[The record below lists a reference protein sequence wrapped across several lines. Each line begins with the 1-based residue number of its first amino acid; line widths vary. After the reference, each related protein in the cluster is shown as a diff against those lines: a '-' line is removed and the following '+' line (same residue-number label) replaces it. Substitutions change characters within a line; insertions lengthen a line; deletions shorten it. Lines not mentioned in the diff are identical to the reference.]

1 MSNEQ
6 KIDLAKL
13 TVEELEKVR
22 FLFPEA
28 VDAELSARATYD
40 TDIDLY
46 VDIYKAQNILV
57 PLIGEMKSCP
67 TKRAF
72 LSSGILEVM
81 TKVLNTADKKGR
93 DYKAAYAKIAP
104 ATPVEEACTD
114 DEKVTEADATPSC
127 EEKAEETPVATPAV
141 APVTASVEAPAAFVP
156 TQVGGEGI
164 AVVNPVTSAISMEQI
179 MATAAMMQQQAGEN

>member
-13 TVEELEKVR
+13 SVEELEKVR

-46 VDIYKAQNILV
+46 VDIYRAQKILV
-57 PLIGEMKSCP
+57 PLIEEMKSCP
-67 TKRAF
+67 TKRTF
-72 LSSGILEVM
+72 LSSGILETM

-93 DYKAAYAKIAP
+93 DYKTAYTNAYGNTEE
-104 ATPVEEACTD
+104 TPVEE
-114 DEKVTEADATPSC
+114 TP
-127 EEKAEETPVATPAV
+127 AEQPAEQPAV
-141 APVTASVEAPAAFVP
+141 APVNAPVNATVEAPAAFVP
-156 TQVGGEGI
+156 TQVSGEGV
-164 AVVNPVTSAISMEQI
+164 AVVNPATSAISMEQI
-179 MATAAMMQQQAGEN
+179 MATANMLQQQAGEN

>member
-13 TVEELEKVR
+13 SVEDLEKVR

-46 VDIYKAQNILV
+46 VDIYKAQKILV
-57 PLIGEMKSCP
+57 PLIEEMKSCP
-67 TKRAF
+67 TKRTF
-72 LSSGILEVM
+72 LSSGILETM

-93 DYKAAYAKIAP
+93 DYKTAYTNAYGNTEE
-104 ATPVEEACTD
+104 TP
-114 DEKVTEADATPSC
+114 
-127 EEKAEETPVATPAV
+127 AEETPAEQPAEQPAV
-141 APVTASVEAPAAFVP
+141 APVNATVEAPAAFVP
-156 TQVGGEGI
+156 TQVSGEGV
-164 AVVNPVTSAISMEQI
+164 AVVNPATSAISMEQI
-179 MATAAMMQQQAGEN
+179 MATANMLQQQAGEN

>member
-13 TVEELEKVR
+13 SVEDLEKVR

-46 VDIYKAQNILV
+46 VDIYKAQKILV
-57 PLIGEMKSCP
+57 PLIEEMKSCP
-67 TKRAF
+67 TKRTF
-72 LSSGILEVM
+72 LSSGILETM

-93 DYKAAYAKIAP
+93 DYKTAYTNAYGNTEE
-104 ATPVEEACTD
+104 TP
-114 DEKVTEADATPSC
+114 
-127 EEKAEETPVATPAV
+127 AEETPVEQPAEQPAV
-141 APVTASVEAPAAFVP
+141 APVNAPVNATVEAPAAFVP
-156 TQVGGEGI
+156 TQVSGEGVV
-164 AVVNPVTSAISMEQI
+164 VVNPATSAISMEQI
-179 MATAAMMQQQAGEN
+179 MATANMLQQQAGEN

>member
-13 TVEELEKVR
+13 SVEELEKVR

-46 VDIYKAQNILV
+46 VDIYKAQKILV
-57 PLIGEMKSCP
+57 PLIEEMKSCP
-67 TKRAF
+67 TKRTF
-72 LSSGILEVM
+72 LSSGILETM

-93 DYKAAYAKIAP
+93 DYKTAYTNAYGNTEETP
-104 ATPVEEACTD
+104 AEETP
-114 DEKVTEADATPSC
+114 
-127 EEKAEETPVATPAV
+127 AEETPVEQPAV
-141 APVTASVEAPAAFVP
+141 APVNAPVNATVEAPAAFVP
-156 TQVGGEGI
+156 TQVSGEGV
-164 AVVNPVTSAISMEQI
+164 AVVNPATSAISMEQI
-179 MATAAMMQQQAGEN
+179 MATANMLQQQAGEN

>member
-13 TVEELEKVR
+13 SVEDLEKVR

-46 VDIYKAQNILV
+46 VDIYKAQKILV
-57 PLIGEMKSCP
+57 PLIEEMKSCP
-67 TKRAF
+67 TKRTF
-72 LSSGILEVM
+72 LSSGILEIM

-93 DYKAAYAKIAP
+93 DYKTAYTNAYGNAEE
-104 ATPVEEACTD
+104 TP
-114 DEKVTEADATPSC
+114 
-127 EEKAEETPVATPAV
+127 AEETPVEQPAEQPAV
-141 APVTASVEAPAAFVP
+141 APVNAPVNATVEAPAAFVP
-156 TQVGGEGI
+156 TQVSGEGV
-164 AVVNPVTSAISMEQI
+164 AVVNPATSAISMEQI
-179 MATAAMMQQQAGEN
+179 MATANMLQQQAGEN